1 MPNPNYAI
9 LLPRIAVASS
19 PPSIDTDN
27 LDGDANT
34 DRYLLAAW
42 VSIFTQWPGTVPAD
56 LMTLTFNIVSGAS
69 GTTPINIM
77 STSNSANF
85 TFDGQNHVV
94 NLAGTSSVNV
104 PSVSSAT
111 QHTYVSSSTKSADET
126 QVIVTISYNSD
137 VATTTG
143 LGLRIHYDNTK
154 LELVTINN
162 VLETEL
168 FIRPEVTSE
177 QGIQALQALL
187 DECYQFNEE
196 LTTQEKELFEY
207 CALDYIEDNS
217 PGNAISYTG
226 TRF

>member
-187 DECYQFNEE
+187 DVCYQFNEE

>member
-9 LLPRIAVASS
+9 LLPKIAIASS
-19 PPSIDTDN
+19 PPNIDTDN

-56 LMTLTFNIVSGAS
+56 LMTLTFNIESGAS

-77 STSNSANF
+77 STSNSAGF

-94 NLAGTSSVNV
+94 NLDGTSSVNV
-104 PSVSSAT
+104 PSVASAT

-143 LGLRIHYDNTK
+143 LGLRIHYDHTK
-154 LELVTINN
+154 LDLVTINN

-168 FIRPEVTSE
+168 FIRPEVTS
-177 QGIQALQALL
+177 GQARQELIDQ
-187 DECYQFNEE
+187 CYQFNEE
-196 LTTQEKELFEY
+196 LTIQEKELFEY

-217 PGNAISYTG
+217 PDNTLSYTG